1 MHFLLLRSSCDSM
14 KIKSMVPY
22 LLGIML
28 ILAIGYYIGF
38 QSIIDAFKNAK
49 LWLLPVIII
58 SIFIEYYLQVLRAN
72 VLFKACGEQV
82 SKGMFKNYAIGQA
95 IAFIMPSRAFGELA
109 RVFALKQL
117 LKVQLS
123 KVFAAVS
130 VERIL
135 EILIFGI
142 IVIATS
148 FLYSSQVRF
157 AYLVGILFSVAVLF
171 LILMFVSNFVK
182 KSIISITNKLK
193 LKRISNYLSEY
204 ITSSKV
210 IIVNKNAMFVAFL
223 YSVLRLFIDFARVWL
238 IFYMFGFSVNFWLI
252 AGIISLSYLLAIVF
266 ILPGGLGVF
275 EGGAVAVFTYFG
287 LPSSIAFSGMLV
299 ERLLSYWLWLFLG
312 FFYLGKKA
320 VDIDY
325 KEIKDYFGKKEK
337 IGEKNG

>member
-1 MHFLLLRSSCDSM
+1 
-14 KIKSMVPY
+14 MVPY

-135 EILIFGI
+135 EILIF
-142 IVIATS
+142 V
-148 FLYSSQVRF
+148 
-157 AYLVGILFSVAVLF
+157 
-171 LILMFVSNFVK
+171 
-182 KSIISITNKLK
+182 
-193 LKRISNYLSEY
+193 
-204 ITSSKV
+204 
-210 IIVNKNAMFVAFL
+210 
-223 YSVLRLFIDFARVWL
+223 
-238 IFYMFGFSVNFWLI
+238 
-252 AGIISLSYLLAIVF
+252 
-266 ILPGGLGVF
+266 
-275 EGGAVAVFTYFG
+275 
-287 LPSSIAFSGMLV
+287 
-299 ERLLSYWLWLFLG
+299 
-312 FFYLGKKA
+312 
-320 VDIDY
+320 
-325 KEIKDYFGKKEK
+325 
-337 IGEKNG
+337 